1 MQIDSSFSTYSA
13 CSSSGNNNIPINH
26 LGNIEWYKKNIGK
39 LPPYIFFLDRD
50 IDLGRHALDR
60 LHNSLVKE
68 SYRSDV
74 KIGYSYASFKYTG
87 HINYDFPAIPFDV
100 KKLLKSNYISS
111 NSLYCTEVIEKVGLV
126 TDNKYQRL
134 MDWVFFIK
142 CLGQGIYGTP
152 CPEATFK
159 VISTKDDI
167 SSGDNNDYMIKSRRV
182 YDDFIEPLIKKYRQ
196 KLQM

>member
-1 MQIDSSFSTYSA
+1 MKCDVKIITSCKNPEILISTPLLPGHKISKITKKTLKRNDIDYIWLT
-13 CSSSGNNNIPINH
+13 SSGNNNIPINH

-87 HINYDFPAIPFDV
+87 GSTIWPPTPIIDSNINAAGFLSSFD
-100 KKLLKSNYISS
+100 N
-111 NSLYCTEVIEKVGLV
+111 
-126 TDNKYQRL
+126 
-134 MDWVFFIK
+134 
-142 CLGQGIYGTP
+142 
-152 CPEATFK
+152 
-159 VISTKDDI
+159 
-167 SSGDNNDYMIKSRRV
+167 
-182 YDDFIEPLIKKYRQ
+182 
-196 KLQM
+196 